1 MKVVYNHDEH
11 TETCTCPT
19 CGYKHTKEYKA
30 YGKTLEGD
38 EPFIEMEGFQLHS
51 TDNSDYYSRH
61 CTHTIYACPKCGVLQ
76 LRT

>member
-1 MKVVYNHDEH
+1 MKVVYDCDTNI
-11 TETCTCPT
+11 ETRTCPT

-51 TDNSDYYSRH
+51 TDNSDYYSQHR
-61 CTHTIYACPKCGVLQ
+61 THTIYACPKCGVLQ
-76 LRT
+76 LWM